1 MAVYVRLDA
10 FPLSSCN
17 QRSDIVLLLL
27 RVRMLGVEGRELV
40 VPFRSGILRF
50 IITAALPVP
59 SPRRVFAFPIYWYKN
74 IMKKENI
81 RSDLNRIFK
90 KYICSIH

>member
-50 IITAALPVP
+50 IITAA
-59 SPRRVFAFPIYWYKN
+59 SAFRFRFSIYWYKN
-74 IMKKENI
+74 IMKKG
-81 RSDLNRIFK
+81 
-90 KYICSIH
+90 KY